1 MPVAYPVKRSLV
13 IIAQPQHLAT
23 DELFLIRDNIKAK
36 APDIHVLIAGRNDSA
51 ELIDAK
57 FWGQPAITV
66 SFGPLG
72 KFKPPRGPVLW
83 NRAISK
89 IDQFHRLSDAGIRT
103 PKTSLFHFGM
113 KLPAE
118 EWGEF
123 CILKPANLEMTSNGY
138 GLFLFRTKRLE
149 TLSASELPEGHF
161 AAKNPMLVQSF
172 IETGSRFR
180 VYRTLTLFGEVIY
193 QNMSEAQ
200 TEHPAL
206 TSSDSEIER
215 ILPEPPRSLT
225 VPTINVEPDVMRF
238 ASSLHNAFPVI
249 PLLGCDILKEQGTGN
264 LYALEVNAGGNV
276 WHLSSPRTQGS
287 RTITKTLEYVKT
299 FQPFDRAAVALI
311 RMTRRHAS

>member
-1 MPVAYPVKRSLV
+1 MPIAYPIKRSLV

-23 DELFLIRDNIKAK
+23 DELFLIRDNIKAQ
-36 APDIHVLIAGRNDSA
+36 APDIHVLIAGKNDRA
-51 ELIDAK
+51 DLIDAK
-57 FWGQPAITV
+57 FWIQPAITV

-89 IDQFHRLSDAGIRT
+89 IDQFQRISDAGIRT

-113 KLPAE
+113 KLPVD

-123 CILKPANLEMTSNGY
+123 CILKPASLEMTSNGR
-138 GLFLFRTKRLE
+138 GLFVFRTNRLE
-149 TLSASELPEGHF
+149 TLSASELPEWHF
-161 AAKNPMLVQSF
+161 AAKNQMLVQSF

-200 TEHPAL
+200 SEHPAL

-225 VPTINVEPDVMRF
+225 TPTINVDPDVMRF
-238 ASSLHNAFPVI
+238 ASSLHNAFPSI

-299 FQPFDRAAVALI
+299 FQPFDRAALALI